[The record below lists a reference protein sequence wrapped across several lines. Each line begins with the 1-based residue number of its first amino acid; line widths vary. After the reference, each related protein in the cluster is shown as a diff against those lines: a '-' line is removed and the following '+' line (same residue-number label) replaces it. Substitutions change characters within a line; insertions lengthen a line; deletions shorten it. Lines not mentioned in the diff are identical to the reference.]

1 MNNNLEN
8 LMYDLNVVANKL
20 NMEMSKIIERN
31 LVEEENTELCRIKD
45 AIAKYFDKIETE
57 VDNSQEYIR

>member
-1 MNNNLEN
+1 MNKNLEN

-20 NMEMSKIIERN
+20 NMELSKITERN
-31 LVEEENTELCRIKD
+31 LVEEENAELWRIKD
-45 AIAKYFDKIETE
+45 AIAKYFDKIERE

>member
-1 MNNNLEN
+1 MNKNLEN
-8 LMYDLNVVANKL
+8 LMDDLNVVANKL
-20 NMEMSKIIERN
+20 NMEMNKIIERN
-31 LVEEENTELCRIKD
+31 LVEEENTELGRIKD

>member
-1 MNNNLEN
+1 MNKNLEN

-20 NMEMSKIIERN
+20 NMEMNKIIERN
-31 LVEEENTELCRIKD
+31 LVEEENTELWRIRD